1 MELVFTSLPLIC
13 GLFCLCLSL
22 WQAKAQAQ
30 AGGNIAST
38 WTDDEA
44 HFNRTLDSI
53 LVPRV
58 VGSRGHQQVRDYLVQ
73 SLNGLGFQTE
83 VDEFKQRVPVLGEL
97 TFANV
102 VGTIN
107 PRAQNF
113 LALACH
119 YDSKYFPNDPGF
131 VGATDSA
138 VPCAILLNTAKTLS
152 SYLTKE
158 FRNRNDVGL
167 MLIFFDGEEAFK
179 EWTNADSLYGSKHL
193 ASKLARKPTRSQS
206 SSAGQTQLAPR
217 NIDRIEVLV
226 LLDLIGAR
234 NPKFSSFYENTYGL
248 YSSLVQI
255 EKSLRAAG
263 QLQGNNNMFLNR
275 LSGGFVDDDHRPF
288 LEENVPI
295 LHLVATPFPDTWHT
309 PRDNAAN
316 LHWPSIRNFNRVFRN
331 FVYEYLVRHTAPI
344 NLRFYRA

>member
-1 MELVFTSLPLIC
+1 MGIGSVFFFAAGLLLFLLPL
-13 GLFCLCLSL
+13 SKQ
-22 WQAKAQAQ
+22 QAPTRNTGSQ
-30 AGGNIAST
+30 
-38 WTDDEA
+38 WRDDEV

-58 VGSRGHQQVRDYLVQ
+58 VGSRGHQQVREYLVQ
-73 SLNGLGFQTE
+73 ALNGLGFQTE

-107 PRAQNF
+107 PQAQNF

-152 SYLTKE
+152 GYLQKE

-179 EWTNADSLYGSKHL
+179 DWTEADSVYGSKHL
-193 ASKLARKPTRSQS
+193 ASKLAKTRSGSQS
-206 SSAGQTQLAPR
+206 SGQVQLAPR

-234 NPKFSSFYENTYGL
+234 NPKFSSFYENTHGL
-248 YSSLVQI
+248 HSSLVQI
-255 EKSLRAAG
+255 EKSLRTAG
-263 QLQGNNNMFLNR
+263 QLEGNNKMFLSQV
-275 LSGGFVDDDHRPF
+275 SGGLVDDDHRPF
-288 LEENVPI
+288 LDENVPV
-295 LHLVATPFPDTWHT
+295 LHLVATPFPDVWHT

-316 LHWPSIRNFNRVFRN
+316 LHWPSIRNFNRIFRN
-331 FVYEYLVRHTAPI
+331 FVYEYLKRHTSPVD
-344 NLRFYRA
+344 LRFYRT

>member
-1 MELVFTSLPLIC
+1 MGIGFVIYSAAGLLLLLLPP
-13 GLFCLCLSL
+13 SRP
-22 WQAKAQAQ
+22 QAPT
-30 AGGNIAST
+30 GNVGPQ
-38 WTDDEA
+38 WRDDEV
-44 HFNRTLDSI
+44 HFNRTLNSI

-58 VGSRGHQQVRDYLVQ
+58 VGSRGHQQVREYLIQ

-83 VDEFKQRVPVLGEL
+83 VDEFKQRVPVFGEL

-107 PRAQNF
+107 PQAQNF
-113 LALACH
+113 LALSCH

-152 SYLTKE
+152 GYLQKE

-179 EWTNADSLYGSKHL
+179 DWTEADSVYGSKHL
-193 ASKLARKPTRSQS
+193 ASKLARTRSGFQTG
-206 SSAGQTQLAPR
+206 GQVQQGPR

-234 NPKFSSFYENTYGL
+234 NPQFSSFYENTHGL
-248 YSSLVQI
+248 HSSLVQI
-255 EKSLRAAG
+255 EKSLRSAG
-263 QLQGNNNMFLNR
+263 KLEGKNNMFLSR
-275 LSGGFVDDDHRPF
+275 ASGGLVDDDHRPF
-288 LEENVPI
+288 LDENVPV
-295 LHLVATPFPDTWHT
+295 LHLVATPFPEVWHT

-316 LHWPSIRNFNRVFRN
+316 LHWPSIRNFNRIFRN
-331 FVYEYLVRHTAPI
+331 FVYEYLKRHTAPVD
-344 NLRFYRA
+344 LRFH